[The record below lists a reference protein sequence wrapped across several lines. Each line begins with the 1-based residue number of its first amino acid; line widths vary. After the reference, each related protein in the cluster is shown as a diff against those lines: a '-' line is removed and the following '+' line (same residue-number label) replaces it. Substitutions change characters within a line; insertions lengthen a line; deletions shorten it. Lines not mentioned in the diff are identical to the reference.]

1 MLYVSVKYLEVTW
14 RYNEIMRSQAWR
26 LIIWGQVCF
35 YIGLLIAVMIRP
47 AGLTANSGISYYGIF
62 AETFIPFEISLLGG
76 AVFTWL
82 FAQHIDEMSLRPV
95 RESLLTMAVLTSIV
109 AVTPYAVDTLMD
121 SIHRT
126 AGALLFILQLI
137 LSFWLIAKLHHAI
150 WAVLLT
156 MAELVAGIACALYLY
171 PTHGYLFQAQ
181 VLFQFFFSALLIY
194 GLRQLQLGQAAK
206 LHAV

>member
-1 MLYVSVKYLEVTW
+1 
-14 RYNEIMRSQAWR
+14 MRSQAWR

-35 YIGLLIAVMIRP
+35 YVGLLIAVLLRP
-47 AGLTANSGISYYGIF
+47 AGLSANSGISYYGIF

-82 FAQHIDEMSLRPV
+82 CAQHINETDLRPIHD
-95 RESLLTMAVLTSIV
+95 SLLVMAVLTSIV
-109 AVTPYAVDTLMD
+109 AVTPYAVDNLMD
-121 SIHRT
+121 SIHRVS
-126 AGALLFILQLI
+126 GALLFTLQLI

-150 WAVLLT
+150 WAILLT
-156 MAELVAGIACALYLY
+156 MAELIAGIACAVYLY

-194 GLRQLQLGQAAK
+194 GLRQLQLEQTARA
-206 LHAV
+206 HAM